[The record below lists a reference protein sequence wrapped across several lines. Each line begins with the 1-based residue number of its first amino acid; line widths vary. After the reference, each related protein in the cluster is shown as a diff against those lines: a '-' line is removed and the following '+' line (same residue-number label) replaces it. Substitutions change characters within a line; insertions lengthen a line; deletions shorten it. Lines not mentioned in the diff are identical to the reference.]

1 MTTVAINNAK
11 QGLTRV
17 PTYAELIK
25 EIDKDKFKTKEIR
38 DVFDRNAWYFHE
50 SPLGGVLRDGVSNS
64 NMHPADL
71 QQQNFQNM
79 VRQATR
85 AEEETKF
92 YDIDDEMGEMREE
105 AIDDFEMAF
114 DRERAMREES
124 SRRVAEQ
131 VKLSHSHDHYRA
143 NQGTYDSIK
152 AKPSSSSSTQTQ
164 QPSSSSTQTQTQSFS
179 AGIPPQSSG
188 SYYSGSFI
196 PHKPEEEQSFSAGI
210 PPEDE
215 TKSKHS
221 VLKSALKHSKPV
233 IKKVAQVVGQAK
245 GGDIGGMVA
254 EKLADYIV
262 PDLDTDSKPSI
273 KNKVIKDNINKQ
285 KPKAKQ
291 SPTPSS
297 TNKKPSVSMDVD
309 VQENPEMLNPR
320 VKRPPTTDRRTK
332 VKIQKPDTTRP
343 QAEKRPTDSTEG
355 TTKTKTKRTKEPI
368 PKKKNM
374 KAITTDKKTLPA
386 ITVSGEPS
394 RPSASASSSSSPPPQ
409 PKGKP
414 QSYSPPK
421 PEPEPKP
428 TPKAEPKPA
437 PKPKAEPKPA
447 PKPKAETKPK
457 PKPKAEPAKPSSSAT
472 ASSSST
478 KPPDKEVKKE
488 TTKKKP
494 SHTVSTEPTET
505 ISMQVMLT
513 TLMAEKGKKIDFSD
527 WDEFDKVYKTWRKTP
542 RADQDKKKEMLEEAR
557 KIYKKLYKKIG

>member
-1 MTTVAINNAK
+1 MATIGINNAK

-50 SPLGGVLRDGVSNS
+50 SPLGGVLRDDVSGNS
-64 NMHPADL
+64 HPADL

-105 AIDDFEMAF
+105 AIDDFEMSF
-114 DRERAMREES
+114 EKEREMREES
-124 SRRVAEQ
+124 GRRVAEQ
-131 VKLSHSHDHYRA
+131 VKLSHSHDHYKA

-152 AKPSSSSSTQTQ
+152 A
-164 QPSSSSTQTQTQSFS
+164 QPSSSSQSFS

-188 SYYSGSFI
+188 SYYSGSFV
-196 PHKPEEEQSFSAGI
+196 PHKPEEEQTASAGI
-210 PPEDE
+210 PPEE
-215 TKSKHS
+215 GEQKQS
-221 VLKSALKHSKPV
+221 VLKSFLKQSKPV
-233 IKKVAQVVGQAK
+233 IKKVAQVVGKAK

-262 PDLDTDSKPSI
+262 PGLDDTDSKP
-273 KNKVIKDNINKQ
+273 KKVGVKKTITKPEPKPFKPSNTGK
-285 KPKAKQ
+285 KPK
-291 SPTPSS
+291 
-297 TNKKPSVSMDVD
+297 VSMDVD
-309 VQENPEMLNPR
+309 VQENPEMLNPK
-320 VKRPPTTDRRTK
+320 VKRAPTTDRRTK

-343 QAEKRPTDSTEG
+343 TAEKRRTDSTEG

-368 PKKKNM
+368 PKKKTM
-374 KAITTDKKTLPA
+374 KAITTDKKTLPS
-386 ITVSGEPS
+386 ITVSGEPATA
-394 RPSASASSSSSPPPQ
+394 SASASSSQQTAPP

-421 PEPEPKP
+421 PEP
-428 TPKAEPKPA
+428 TPA
-437 PKPKAEPKPA
+437 PKAEPKPA

-472 ASSSST
+472 ASSSSA
-478 KPPDKEVKKE
+478 KPPEKEVKK
-488 TTKKKP
+488 TNKKP

-513 TLMAEKGKKIDFSD
+513 TLMAEKGKKIDYSD

-557 KIYKKLYKKIG
+557 KIYRKLYKKIG

>member
-25 EIDKDKFKTKEIR
+25 EIDKEKFKTKEIR

-50 SPLGGVLRDGVSNS
+50 SPLGGVLRDGVSN
-64 NMHPADL
+64 MHPADL
-71 QQQNFQNM
+71 QQQNFKNM
-79 VRQATR
+79 VNQATR
-85 AEEETKF
+85 AEEGTKF
-92 YDIDDEMGEMREE
+92 YDMDDEMGEMREE

-114 DRERAMREES
+114 DKEKAMREES

-131 VKLSHSHDHYRA
+131 VKLSHSHDHYKA

-164 QPSSSSTQTQTQSFS
+164 QPSSSSTQTQTQTQSFS

-210 PPEDE
+210 PPEEDE

-221 VLKSALKHSKPV
+221 VLKSALKHSKPI

-254 EKLADYIV
+254 EKLADYVI
-262 PDLDTDSKPSI
+262 PDLDTDSKPKKGVKKS
-273 KNKVIKDNINKQ
+273 INKPEPKPFKPSEK
-285 KPKAKQ
+285 KPK
-291 SPTPSS
+291 
-297 TNKKPSVSMDVD
+297 VSMDVD
-309 VQENPEMLNPR
+309 VQENPEMLNPK
-320 VKRPPTTDRRTK
+320 VKRPATSDRRTK

-355 TTKTKTKRTKEPI
+355 TTKTKTKRTKEPM
-368 PKKKNM
+368 PKKKTM

-394 RPSASASSSSSPPPQ
+394 RPSASSSSSSAPPP

-421 PEPEPKP
+421 PEPAPA
-428 TPKAEPKPA
+428 PKAEPKPA
-437 PKPKAEPKPA
+437 PPPKAEPKPPPPEPKA
-447 PKPKAETKPK
+447 KPKPKAETKPK
-457 PKPKAEPAKPSSSAT
+457 PKPKAEPAKPSSST
-472 ASSSST
+472 ASSSRA

-488 TTKKKP
+488 TTKKRP
-494 SHTVSTEPTET
+494 SHTVSTEPTDT
-505 ISMQVMLT
+505 ISMQVMVT
-513 TLMAEKGKKIDFSD
+513 TLMAERDKKIDKAD
-527 WDEFDKVYKTWRKTP
+527 WNEFDQVYKVWKKT
-542 RADQDKKKEMLEEAR
+542 RRDDQVAKKAKLEEAR
-557 KIYKKLYKKIG
+557 KIYRKLYKKIAG

>member
-17 PTYAELIK
+17 RTYAELIK
-25 EIDKDKFKTKEIR
+25 EIDKEKFKTKEIR

-50 SPLGGVLRDGVSNS
+50 SPLGGVLRDGVSN
-64 NMHPADL
+64 MPPADL
-71 QQQNFQNM
+71 QQQNFKNM
-79 VRQATR
+79 VNQATR
-85 AEEETKF
+85 AEEGTKF
-92 YDIDDEMGEMREE
+92 YDMDDGMGEMREE

-114 DRERAMREES
+114 DKEKAMREES

-131 VKLSHSHDHYRA
+131 VKLSHSHDHYKA

-210 PPEDE
+210 PPEEDE

-221 VLKSALKHSKPV
+221 VLKSALKHSKPI

-254 EKLADYIV
+254 EKLADYVV
-262 PDLDTDSKPSI
+262 PDLDTDTKPKKVGVKKSINKPEPKPFKPSE
-273 KNKVIKDNINKQ
+273 K
-285 KPKAKQ
+285 KPK
-291 SPTPSS
+291 
-297 TNKKPSVSMDVD
+297 VSMDVD
-309 VQENPEMLNPR
+309 VQENPEMLNPK
-320 VKRPPTTDRRTK
+320 VKRPATSDRRTK

-368 PKKKNM
+368 PKKKTM

-394 RPSASASSSSSPPPQ
+394 RPSASSSASSSAPPP

-421 PEPEPKP
+421 PEPAPA
-428 TPKAEPKPA
+428 PKAEPKP
-437 PKPKAEPKPA
+437 PPPPEPKAK

-457 PKPKAEPAKPSSSAT
+457 PKPKAEPAKPSSST
-472 ASSSST
+472 ASSSSA

-494 SHTVSTEPTET
+494 SHTVSTEPTDT

-513 TLMAEKGKKIDFSD
+513 TLMAERDKKIDKAD
-527 WDEFDKVYKTWRKTP
+527 WNEFDQVYKTWKKT
-542 RADQDKKKEMLEEAR
+542 RRDDQVVKKAKLEEAR
-557 KIYKKLYKKIG
+557 KIYRKLYKKISG

>member
-25 EIDKDKFKTKEIR
+25 EIDKEKFKTKEIR

-50 SPLGGVLRDGVSNS
+50 SPLGGVLRDGVSN
-64 NMHPADL
+64 MHPADL
-71 QQQNFQNM
+71 QQQNFKNM
-79 VRQATR
+79 VNQATR
-85 AEEETKF
+85 AEEGTKF
-92 YDIDDEMGEMREE
+92 YDMHDEMGEMREE

-114 DRERAMREES
+114 DKEKAMREES

-131 VKLSHSHDHYRA
+131 VKLSHSHDHYKA
-143 NQGTYDSIK
+143 NQGTYDSIR
-152 AKPSSSSSTQTQ
+152 AKPSSSSSSTQTQ
-164 QPSSSSTQTQTQSFS
+164 QPSSSSTQTQTQTQTQSFS

-210 PPEDE
+210 PPEEDE

-221 VLKSALKHSKPV
+221 VLKSALKHSKPI

-262 PDLDTDSKPSI
+262 PGLDDTDSKPKKGVKKS
-273 KNKVIKDNINKQ
+273 INKPEPKPFKPSEK
-285 KPKAKQ
+285 KPK
-291 SPTPSS
+291 
-297 TNKKPSVSMDVD
+297 VSMDVD
-309 VQENPEMLNPR
+309 VQENPEMLNPK
-320 VKRPPTTDRRTK
+320 VKRPATSDRRTK

-355 TTKTKTKRTKEPI
+355 TTKTKTKRTKEPM
-368 PKKKNM
+368 PKKKTM

-394 RPSASASSSSSPPPQ
+394 RPSASSSSSAPPP

-421 PEPEPKP
+421 PEPAPA
-428 TPKAEPKPA
+428 PKAEPKPA
-437 PKPKAEPKPA
+437 PPPPPPPPPEPKAK

-457 PKPKAEPAKPSSSAT
+457 PKPKAEPAKPSSST
-472 ASSSST
+472 ASSSSA

-488 TTKKKP
+488 TTKKRP
-494 SHTVSTEPTET
+494 SHTVSTEPTDT
-505 ISMQVMLT
+505 ISMQVMVT
-513 TLMAEKGKKIDFSD
+513 TLMAERDKKIDKAD
-527 WDEFDKVYKTWRKTP
+527 WNEFDQVYKVWKKT
-542 RADQDKKKEMLEEAR
+542 RRDDQVAKKAKLEETR
-557 KIYKKLYKKIG
+557 KIYRKLYKKIAG

>member
-1 MTTVAINNAK
+1 
-11 QGLTRV
+11 
-17 PTYAELIK
+17 
-25 EIDKDKFKTKEIR
+25 
-38 DVFDRNAWYFHE
+38 
-50 SPLGGVLRDGVSNS
+50 
-64 NMHPADL
+64 MHPADL
-71 QQQNFQNM
+71 QQQNFKNM
-79 VRQATR
+79 VNQATR
-85 AEEETKF
+85 AEEGTKF
-92 YDIDDEMGEMREE
+92 YDMDDEMGEMREE

-114 DRERAMREES
+114 DKEKAMGEES

-131 VKLSHSHDHYRA
+131 VKLSHSHDHYKA

-164 QPSSSSTQTQTQSFS
+164 QPSSSSTQTQTQTQSFS

-210 PPEDE
+210 PPEEDE

-221 VLKSALKHSKPV
+221 VLKSALKHSKPI
-233 IKKVAQVVGQAK
+233 IKKVAQVVGKAK

-262 PDLDTDSKPSI
+262 PGLDDTDSKP
-273 KNKVIKDNINKQ
+273 KAKVGVKKSINKPEP
-285 KPKAKQ
+285 KPF
-291 SPTPSS
+291 
-297 TNKKPSVSMDVD
+297 KPSEKNPKVSMDVD
-309 VQENPEMLNPR
+309 VQENPEMLNPK
-320 VKRPPTTDRRTK
+320 VKRPATSDRRTK

-343 QAEKRPTDSTEG
+343 QAEKRPSDSTEG
-355 TTKTKTKRTKEPI
+355 TTKTKTKRTKEPM
-368 PKKKNM
+368 PKKKTL

-394 RPSASASSSSSPPPQ
+394 RPSASSSSAPPPP

-421 PEPEPKP
+421 PEPAPA
-428 TPKAEPKPA
+428 PKAEPKPA
-437 PKPKAEPKPA
+437 PAPKAEPKPT

-472 ASSSST
+472 ASSSSA

-505 ISMQVMLT
+505 ISMQVMVT
-513 TLMAEKGKKIDFSD
+513 TLMAERDKKIDKAD
-527 WDEFDKVYKTWRKTP
+527 WNEFDQVYKTWRKT
-542 RADQDKKKEMLEEAR
+542 RRDDQVAKKAKLEEAR
-557 KIYKKLYKKIG
+557 KIYRKLYKKIAG

>member
-1 MTTVAINNAK
+1 MATVAINNAK

-50 SPLGGVLRDGVSNS
+50 SPLGGVLRDGVSN
-64 NMHPADL
+64 MHPADL
-71 QQQNFQNM
+71 QQQNFKNM
-79 VRQATR
+79 VNQATR
-85 AEEETKF
+85 AEEGTKF

-105 AIDDFEMAF
+105 AIDDFEMSF
-114 DRERAMREES
+114 EKEKEMREES

-196 PHKPEEEQSFSAGI
+196 PHKPEEEQTASAGI
-210 PPEDE
+210 PPEEDE

-221 VLKSALKHSKPV
+221 VLKSALKHSKPI

-254 EKLADYIV
+254 EKLADYVV
-262 PDLDTDSKPSI
+262 PDLDTDTKPKKVGVKKTINKPEPKPFKPSG
-273 KNKVIKDNINKQ
+273 
-285 KPKAKQ
+285 
-291 SPTPSS
+291 
-297 TNKKPSVSMDVD
+297 KKPQVSMDVD
-309 VQENPEMLNPR
+309 VQENPEMLNPK
-320 VKRPPTTDRRTK
+320 VKRPATSDRRTK

-355 TTKTKTKRTKEPI
+355 TTKTKTKRTKEPM
-368 PKKKNM
+368 PKKKTM
-374 KAITTDKKTLPA
+374 KAITTDKKTLPS
-386 ITVSGEPS
+386 ITVSGE
-394 RPSASASSSSSPPPQ
+394 ASSSSSAPPP

-421 PEPEPKP
+421 PEPEPAP
-428 TPKAEPKPA
+428 PPPEPKP
-437 PKPKAEPKPA
+437 K
-447 PKPKAETKPK
+447 TKPK
-457 PKPKAEPAKPSSSAT
+457 PKPKAEPAKPSSSTAT
-472 ASSSST
+472 ASSST
-478 KPPDKEVKKE
+478 KLPDKEVKKE

-494 SHTVSTEPTET
+494 SHTVSTEPTDT

-513 TLMAEKGKKIDFSD
+513 TLMAERDKKINKDD
-527 WDEFDKVYKTWRKTP
+527 WHEFDQVYKTWRKT
-542 RADQDKKKEMLEEAR
+542 RRDDQDTKKAKLEEAR
-557 KIYKKLYKKIG
+557 KIYRKLYKKISG

>member
-1 MTTVAINNAK
+1 MATVAINNAK

-64 NMHPADL
+64 NIHPADL
-71 QQQNFQNM
+71 QQQNFKNM
-79 VRQATR
+79 VNQATR
-85 AEEETKF
+85 AEEGTKF

-114 DRERAMREES
+114 DREKAMREES

-131 VKLSHSHDHYRA
+131 VKLSHSHDHYKA
-143 NQGTYDSIK
+143 NQGTYDSIR

-164 QPSSSSTQTQTQSFS
+164 QPSSSSTQTQTQTQSFS

-196 PHKPEEEQSFSAGI
+196 PHKPEEEQSFNAGI
-210 PPEDE
+210 PPEEDE

-221 VLKSALKHSKPV
+221 VLKSALKHSKPI

-254 EKLADYIV
+254 EKLADYVV
-262 PDLDTDSKPSI
+262 PDLDTDTKPKKVGVKKSINKPEPKPFKPSE
-273 KNKVIKDNINKQ
+273 K
-285 KPKAKQ
+285 KPK
-291 SPTPSS
+291 
-297 TNKKPSVSMDVD
+297 VSMDVD
-309 VQENPEMLNPR
+309 VQENPEMLNPK
-320 VKRPPTTDRRTK
+320 VKRPATSDRRTK

-343 QAEKRPTDSTEG
+343 QAEKRPSDSTEG
-355 TTKTKTKRTKEPI
+355 TTKTKTKRTKEPM
-368 PKKKNM
+368 PKKKTM

-394 RPSASASSSSSPPPQ
+394 RPSASSSSSSAPPP

-421 PEPEPKP
+421 PEPAP
-428 TPKAEPKPA
+428 TPKAEPKP
-437 PKPKAEPKPA
+437 PPPPPPPEPKTK

-457 PKPKAEPAKPSSSAT
+457 PKPKAEPAKPSSST
-472 ASSSST
+472 ASSSSA

-488 TTKKKP
+488 TTKKRP
-494 SHTVSTEPTET
+494 SHTVSTEPTDT
-505 ISMQVMLT
+505 ISMQVMVT
-513 TLMAEKGKKIDFSD
+513 TLMAERDKKIDKAD
-527 WDEFDKVYKTWRKTP
+527 WNEFDQVYKVWKKT
-542 RADQDKKKEMLEEAR
+542 RRDDQVAKKAKLEEAR
-557 KIYKKLYKKIG
+557 KIYRKLYKKIAG

>member
-25 EIDKDKFKTKEIR
+25 EIDKEKFKTKEIR

-50 SPLGGVLRDGVSNS
+50 SPLGGVLRDGVSN
-64 NMHPADL
+64 MPPADL
-71 QQQNFQNM
+71 QQQNFKNM
-79 VRQATR
+79 VNQATR
-85 AEEETKF
+85 AEEGTKF
-92 YDIDDEMGEMREE
+92 YDMDDGMGEMREE

-114 DRERAMREES
+114 DKEKAMREES

-131 VKLSHSHDHYRA
+131 VKLSHSHDHYKA

-210 PPEDE
+210 PPEEDE

-221 VLKSALKHSKPV
+221 VLKSALKHSKPI

-254 EKLADYIV
+254 EKLADYVV
-262 PDLDTDSKPSI
+262 PDLDTDTKPKKVGVKKSINKPEPKPFKPSE
-273 KNKVIKDNINKQ
+273 K
-285 KPKAKQ
+285 KPK
-291 SPTPSS
+291 
-297 TNKKPSVSMDVD
+297 VSMDVD
-309 VQENPEMLNPR
+309 VQENPEMLNPK
-320 VKRPPTTDRRTK
+320 VKRPATSDRRTK

-368 PKKKNM
+368 PKKKTM

-394 RPSASASSSSSPPPQ
+394 RPSASSSASSSAPPP

-421 PEPEPKP
+421 PEPAPA
-428 TPKAEPKPA
+428 PKAEPKP
-437 PKPKAEPKPA
+437 PPPPEPKAK

-457 PKPKAEPAKPSSSAT
+457 PKPKAEPAKPSSST
-472 ASSSST
+472 ASSSSA

-494 SHTVSTEPTET
+494 SHTVSTEPTDT

-513 TLMAEKGKKIDFSD
+513 TLMAERDKKIDKAD
-527 WDEFDKVYKTWRKTP
+527 WNEFDQVYKTWKKT
-542 RADQDKKKEMLEEAR
+542 RRDDQVVKKAKLEEAR
-557 KIYKKLYKKIG
+557 KIYRKLYKKISG